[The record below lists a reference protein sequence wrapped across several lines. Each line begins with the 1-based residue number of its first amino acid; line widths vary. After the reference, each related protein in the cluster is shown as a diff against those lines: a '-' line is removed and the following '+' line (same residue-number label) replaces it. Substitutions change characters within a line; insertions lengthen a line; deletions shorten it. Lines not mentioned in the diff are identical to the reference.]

1 MLYIKKELFQW
12 EKDRYIYLSQ
22 EENGITYVQFYN
34 SKSKVGPEIAVKDNK
49 VKIPNYLLEECL
61 PIMALACVGQEG
73 ETQVI
78 SRREFKVLKRV
89 KPELYVDDSDEP
101 DIPDV
106 PDVPGEDDP
115 DKHIIYDGGEET

>member
-1 MLYIKKELFQW
+1 MLYIEKELFQW

-22 EENGITYVQFYN
+22 EENRITYVQFYN

-61 PIMALACVGQEG
+61 PIMALACIGQEG

-78 SRREFKVLKRV
+78 SRREFKVLKRA

-106 PDVPGEDDP
+106 PGEDDS